1 MQLSQNL
8 RQLQQIH
15 RGIKRDDRLVE
26 LNKIAKRPMQTLQMS
41 KLIELN
47 MPENK

>member
-8 RQLQQIH
+8 RQLQQIY

-26 LNKIAKRPMQTLQMS
+26 LNKIAKRQMQTLQMS